1 METPNSLVGGQL
13 DEDILPPPSVED
25 PRAADRLT
33 HLEPLRARLLDSE
46 AYFTSL
52 SELEQNIWLNSS
64 LCAANSW
71 INPGLESEIQLK
83 FPKQVAEFGL
93 VRLQPL

>member
-25 PRAADRLT
+25 PRTADRLT

-71 INPGLESEIQLK
+71 IRSDLEKEIQSES
-83 FPKQVAEFGL
+83 PMQVVEVAEFGFD
-93 VRLQPL
+93 